1 MTLSSDSAVGSAP
14 IAANEFAQTARTSI
28 QVTGRQ
34 GDVFRAEVYR
44 CINIT
49 RDPQLAQELVSG
61 AIYQV
66 ADPAGEQPYELAF
79 PIRYHDEKK
88 RVFALILPEELRH
101 QEFKLRAE
109 LLQDFSQVRGV
120 VPDYIRNFRTIYGV
134 TQLAE
139 LGEEARVSETD
150 SSDRRTPEVPTPAEV
165 DVMAGD
171 QLLADGGAAQ
181 HSHAELDE
189 AWSKVEQEREQLAR
203 ERQQLDEVRER
214 IDRERARMEEIDR
227 ELSAERAELGELRAE
242 LQVASLN
249 LEQKK
254 MQFEQGVRH
263 SAPVEATQVVT
274 DDQFVEIYHS
284 TDAPESEEI
293 SEAFYEEADEA
304 TRLLDTRYAL
314 GDLPDD
320 LAAVEALSPC
330 ITRVDAVGV
339 AKTYE
344 GNKDAQ
350 IGFINGRVVADA
362 RVSNAGLASL
372 EQADELSFFVQG
384 SFAHPGDTPD
394 YPFVGLVLAALDA
407 DEQAQ
412 ISVGWALDA
421 RAPEDAQILDKLEAN
436 LEFHVALYD
445 ESGDLHGV
453 YEILAPLHQNLSWIR
468 ARIEDRFGAMGAQDP
483 AQKPGAFERA
493 AEDWGAQ
500 SFERLGVLRH
510 NFAPDSFADAST
522 PAELSLAAGIVGYWS
537 EPERFEYLL
546 AHRSFP
552 LGQFDAIQ
560 KRVVRRAVQQGIY
573 IGDALRVLAVEMG
586 LAADD
591 VDLAQRLVAE
601 FAEISVGLRP
611 SDLNPFQEWEN
622 WDALLG
628 LCESV
633 GLAVDPDV
641 LELAEASLKRA
652 QDFQDAEDDG
662 VPQANEPEFELE
674 EINHGEVD
682 FDPSIELSAPLVARR
697 SETTGVTYF
706 LPDDAL
712 LDTFDDLA
720 EMTFEDLGLL
730 LEDSNGRLE
739 AAQMLVE
746 RFEARGANA
755 ALQGAENMTTIEVAA
770 LARFVEGKAQRLEV
784 ELLDYLEQAGPS
796 ATYIIARALAGIAS
810 EAAIPAL
817 ILAFRDP
824 KRSGNVR
831 NLARVIAKYGEAVLP
846 QLKRSIRD
854 DGHDASTSILLT
866 ELERLYPGLLARLAM
881 DRSKKVRRAASAARE
896 N

>member
-1 MTLSSDSAVGSAP
+1 MTLSSDSAVGSVP
-14 IAANEFAQTARTSI
+14 IAAHEFAQTTRTSI
-28 QVTGRQ
+28 QVTSRQ

-49 RDPQLAQELVSG
+49 RDPQLAQQLISG
-61 AIYQV
+61 ALYQV

-109 LLQDFSQVRGV
+109 LLQEFSQVQGV
-120 VPDYIRNFRTIYGV
+120 LPDYIREFRTIYGV
-134 TQLAE
+134 AQLAE
-139 LGEEARVSETD
+139 LGEKPRVSDTD
-150 SSDRRTPEVPTPAEV
+150 AAPEGAPEALAAQDAV
-165 DVMAGD
+165 AGD
-171 QLLADGGAAQ
+171 QLLADGGAA
-181 HSHAELDE
+181 APRVELDE

-203 ERQQLDEVRER
+203 ERQQLDEVRLR
-214 IDRERARMEEIDR
+214 IDRERTRMEEIER
-227 ELSAERAELGELRAE
+227 KLSAERVELGELRSE

-254 MQFEQGVRH
+254 MQFEQGVAH
-263 SAPVEATQVVT
+263 AAPVEATQVVT
-274 DDQFVEIYHS
+274 DDQFVEIYTS
-284 TDAPESEEI
+284 EDAPESEEI
-293 SEAFYEEADEA
+293 SEAFYEEAEEA
-304 TRLLDTRYAL
+304 TRVLDTRYAL

-344 GNKDAQ
+344 GKRDAQ

-362 RVSNAGLASL
+362 RVSNAGLALL
-372 EQADELSFFVQG
+372 EQADELSFFVQA
-384 SFAHPGDTPD
+384 SFAHPGDLPG
-394 YPFVGLVLAALDA
+394 YPFVGLLLAALDA

-412 ISVGWALDA
+412 VSVGWALDA

-436 LEFHVALYD
+436 LELHVALYD
-445 ESGDLHGV
+445 ESGELHGV

-468 ARIEDRFGAMGAQDP
+468 ARIEERFEAMGPDDP
-483 AQKPGAFERA
+483 AREPGAFERA
-493 AEDWGAQ
+493 AEAWGAP
-500 SFERLGVLRH
+500 SFERLGALRH

-537 EPERFEYLL
+537 EPERYAYLL

-552 LGQFDAIQ
+552 VAQFDAIQ
-560 KRVVRRAVQQGIY
+560 KRVARRAVQQGIY
-573 IGDALRVLAVEMG
+573 IGEALRALAVDLG
-586 LAADD
+586 LAADG

-601 FAEISVGLRP
+601 FAELSVGLRP
-611 SDLNPFQEWEN
+611 NDLNPFQEWEN
-622 WDALLG
+622 WDGLLG
-628 LCESV
+628 LCEHV

-652 QDFQDAEDDG
+652 QDFQDAQEDG
-662 VPQANEPEFELE
+662 VPPAHQPEFELE

-682 FDPSIELSAPLVARR
+682 FDPSIEVGPPLVARR

-720 EMTFEDLGLL
+720 EMSFEDLALL

-746 RFEARGANA
+746 RFEARGAQT

-770 LARFVEGKAQRLEV
+770 LARFVEGKAERLEAD
-784 ELLDYLEQAGPS
+784 LLDLLGEAGPS

-817 ILAFRDP
+817 ISAFRDP
-824 KRSGNVR
+824 ARSGNVR

-854 DGHDASTSILLT
+854 DGHDASTSILLA